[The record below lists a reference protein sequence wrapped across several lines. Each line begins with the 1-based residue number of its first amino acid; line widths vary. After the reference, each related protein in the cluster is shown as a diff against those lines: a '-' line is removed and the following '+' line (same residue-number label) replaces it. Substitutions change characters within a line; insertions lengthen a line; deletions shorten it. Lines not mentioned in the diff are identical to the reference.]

1 MSYDVKRERLG
12 QNQGESRSVFINIL
26 TTLAVVTLFVQSVLA
41 AETSS
46 AGGLKTEKESR
57 GRKFFARLCAECHA
71 DDASGD
77 DGPDL
82 RGLDLSDQK
91 IRKMIM
97 QGRKGEMPAFKK
109 LDDEAITSLI
119 SYLRTLKEPAKS

>member
-1 MSYDVKRERLG
+1 
-12 QNQGESRSVFINIL
+12 VFRKVL
-26 TTLAVVTLFVQSVLA
+26 TALAIVTLFLQSATA

-46 AGGLKTEKESR
+46 VDAPKTEKEKR
-57 GRKFFARLCAECHA
+57 GQKHFARLCAECHA

-77 DGPDL
+77 EGPDL

-119 SYLRTLKEPAKS
+119 SYLRTLKEPEK

>member
-1 MSYDVKRERLG
+1 MFTKL
-12 QNQGESRSVFINIL
+12 L
-26 TTLAVVTLFVQSVLA
+26 TVLAVISLFLQA
-41 AETSS
+41 AIATETSS
-46 AGGLKTEKESR
+46 ADAPKMEKEIR
-57 GRKFFARLCAECHA
+57 GRKLFARLCAECHA

-77 DGPDL
+77 EGPDL

-119 SYLRTLKEPAKS
+119 SYLRTLKDPEK